1 MEFKKGTFIPIVIMI
16 FALGITAGFY
26 LGKKQ
31 IKSETVEIRNSAAD
45 ADKKNIA
52 LQKLSLLKSYTDF
65 ILLPKE
71 KIADPEKYADDMGEK
86 VKEINDNEIT
96 SKFYATGETADKE
109 QKILDFLD
117 FLNSSVKN
125 DLQ

>member
-1 MEFKKGTFIPIVIMI
+1 MEFKKRTFIPIVIMI
-16 FALGITAGFY
+16 FALGAIAGFY
-26 LGKKQ
+26 FGKKQ
-31 IKSETVEIRNSAAD
+31 IKSETIEIRNSAAD
-45 ADKKNIA
+45 ADKKKIA
-52 LQKLSLLKSYTDF
+52 SQKLDLLKSYTDF

-96 SKFYATGETADKE
+96 SKFYATGETDEKE

-117 FLNSSVKN
+117 FLNTSVKN